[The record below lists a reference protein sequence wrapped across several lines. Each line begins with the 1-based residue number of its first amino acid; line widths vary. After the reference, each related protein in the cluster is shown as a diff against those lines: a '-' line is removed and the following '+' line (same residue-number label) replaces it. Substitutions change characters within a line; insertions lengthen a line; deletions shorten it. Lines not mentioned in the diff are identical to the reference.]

1 MSRLFAPKSHKSKP
15 STATTATT
23 TSTSNSNS
31 RPRTAATS
39 TSNSNSRPQ
48 TAVTS
53 TSNSNSRPR
62 TSSRPGTSSRPRS
75 ASSSTGTSAPRDT
88 WPPTSMMSM
97 TTPWTTP
104 SNSWPGVD
112 LPPRD
117 QCFQSAALFGKILE
131 HIDYGSDRQSLR
143 AQRQSLLWIALTSKA
158 LSPTATRYLW
168 RRLDNLMPLLHLL
181 PTFTKKN
188 NKYGLIGGSHPYEW
202 RSFDHHAAYVKE
214 VVYEDIPDNIH
225 IDPAVY
231 LRLFLRNAS
240 ILPNLERFTCKTT
253 VRPSESEILV
263 FLQSPLRLLELG
275 TFEPGTLYG
284 GDTGRMAT
292 TREAVVSSLSTNPSR
307 ISSLVLVDQPF
318 SLLSEGLPLQNL
330 TSLEFRAMYGVMD
343 ATLLRQI
350 GSLPHL
356 RSFTA
361 DSGCFT
367 GLNLSNL
374 ERHPAMPQST
384 ITLFLNLIASPR
396 LRSLILG
403 VRPARKVARAGAK
416 DGNPPA
422 DLQSDP
428 LFTIAQRW
436 SRTLRRLHLTLDH
449 DLGTLVNFLRHA
461 PALKRLRLGG
471 FLHVPPGTDLTAAF
485 AGPSFLEVLAFTCQ
499 TGADPPQPIPLDIPA
514 ISRLVR
520 LCPRLRELDCAFEAP
535 VAPPPSATWPIS
547 QNLRVVRALRGSQP
561 VVNTVALAR
570 YLDRL
575 FPRLNGV
582 RYAAAPGPEG
592 PDAGSEVEAAAW
604 AQVQE
609 LVFAFQDVRRGA

>member
-1 MSRLFAPKSHKSKP
+1 
-15 STATTATT
+15 
-23 TSTSNSNS
+23 
-31 RPRTAATS
+31 
-39 TSNSNSRPQ
+39 
-48 TAVTS
+48 
-53 TSNSNSRPR
+53 
-62 TSSRPGTSSRPRS
+62 
-75 ASSSTGTSAPRDT
+75 
-88 WPPTSMMSM
+88 MMSM

-131 HIDYGSDRQSLR
+131 HIDCGPDRQSLR

-367 GLNLSNL
+367 GLNLSNVNAPPYTPGCRPPIRRRTSL
-374 ERHPAMPQST
+374 RPFHPPHP
-384 ITLFLNLIASPR
+384 PR
-396 LRSLILG
+396 
-403 VRPARKVARAGAK
+403 ARTA
-416 DGNPPA
+416 P
-422 DLQSDP
+422 
-428 LFTIAQRW
+428 
-436 SRTLRRLHLTLDH
+436 
-449 DLGTLVNFLRHA
+449 RHA
-461 PALKRLRLGG
+461 PIHHYPLPQSHRLPPPALPHPRRPPRAQSRPRRRKGRQPPGRPAVRPPLHHRPALVAHPPPPPPHARPRPGHARQLPAARPRLKRLRLGG